1 MTFNLDSI
9 GKSGPPVE
17 RSWTATDVMLYAL
30 AVGAGQEDPY
40 GELEFT
46 THNSE
51 GLPLQVL
58 PSFAN
63 MLGFGAGIGQVG
75 DIDLTAVL
83 HGEQAFEL
91 HKPLPASGTA
101 RTVGTVV
108 GIYDKGK
115 AAVLVTESTSTDAGT
130 GELLAT
136 CRNATFIRGAGGF
149 GGDRGPS
156 PVWAAPQRDPD
167 FSRSVQIPRDQ
178 ALLYRLTGDT
188 NPLHTDPEFAK
199 KAGFDRPILHGMCT
213 YGYTARILLHEACG
227 SQVESFTA
235 MSGRF
240 ASPVYPGDTVTVEGW
255 ADGRMVYFRTRA
267 NGSIA
272 IDHGVLRRSSD

>member
-1 MTFNLDSI
+1 VTFNLDSI
-9 GKSGPPVE
+9 GKPGPAVE
-17 RSWTATDVMLYAL
+17 RSWTANDVMLYAL
-30 AVGAGQEDPY
+30 AVGAGQEDPCA
-40 GELEFT
+40 ELGFT

-63 MLGFGAGIGQVG
+63 MLGFGAGFNNVG
-75 DIDLTAVL
+75 DIDLSAVL

-91 HKPLPASGTA
+91 HKPLPAAGTA
-101 RTVGTVV
+101 RTVGTVAA
-108 GIYDKGK
+108 IYDKGK
-115 AAVLVTESTSTDAGT
+115 AAVVVIESASTDAAT

-136 CRNATFIRGAGGF
+136 CRNATFVRGAGGF

-156 PVWAAPQRDPD
+156 PDWAAPERDPD

-188 NPLHTDPEFAK
+188 NPLHTDPQFAK

-227 SQVESFTA
+227 SEVERFAA

-255 ADGRMVYFRTRA
+255 ADGPTVYFRTRA

-272 IDHGVLRRSSD
+272 IDHGVLRRSPE

>member
-9 GKSGPPVE
+9 GTSGPAVE
-17 RSWTATDVMLYAL
+17 RSWTSSDVMLYAL
-30 AVGAGQEDPY
+30 AVGAGQVDPA

-46 THNSE
+46 TDNSE
-51 GLPLQVL
+51 ELPLKVL

-75 DIDLTAVL
+75 EIDLSAVL
-83 HGEQAFEL
+83 HGEQSFEL
-91 HKPLPASGTA
+91 HKPLPATGTA
-101 RTVGTVV
+101 RTVGTVA

-115 AAVLVTESTSTDAGT
+115 AAVVVTESTSTDADT

-156 PVWAAPQRDPD
+156 PRWTAPEREPD

-227 SQVESFTA
+227 SMVERFTT

-255 ADGRMVYFRTRA
+255 ADGPVVYFRTRA

>member
-1 MTFNLDSI
+1 VTFNLDSI
-9 GKSGPPVE
+9 GTSGPAVE
-17 RSWTATDVMLYAL
+17 RSWTASDVILYAL
-30 AVGAGQEDPY
+30 AVGAGQADPAA
-40 GELEFT
+40 ELEFT
-46 THNSE
+46 TDNSE
-51 GLPLQVL
+51 GLALQVL

-63 MLGFGAGIGQVG
+63 MLGFGAGFDLVG
-75 DIDLTAVL
+75 GIELSTVL
-83 HGEQAFEL
+83 HGEQSFEL
-91 HKPLPASGTA
+91 HKPLPAAGTA
-101 RTVGTVV
+101 RTVPTVV

-115 AAVLVTESTSTDAGT
+115 AAVVVIESTSTDVAT

-136 CRNATFIRGAGGF
+136 CRNATFVRGGGGF

-156 PVWAAPQRDPD
+156 PAWAAPERDPD
-167 FSRSVQIPRDQ
+167 FSGTAQIPRDQ

-199 KAGFDRPILHGMCT
+199 EAGFDRPILHGMCT

-227 SQVESFTA
+227 SLVERFTA

-255 ADGRMVYFRTRA
+255 ADGPTVYFRTRA
-267 NGSIA
+267 NGAIA
-272 IDHGVLRRSSD
+272 IDHGMLRRASD

>member
-1 MTFNLDSI
+1 VTFNLDSI
-9 GKSGPPVE
+9 GKSGPAVE
-17 RSWTATDVMLYAL
+17 RSWTSSDVMLYAL
-30 AVGAGQEDPY
+30 AVGAGQADPA

-46 THNSE
+46 TDNSE
-51 GLPLQVL
+51 GLPLRVL

-75 DIDLTAVL
+75 EIDLSAVL
-83 HGEQAFEL
+83 HGEQSFEL
-91 HKPLPASGTA
+91 HKPLPTTGTA
-101 RTVGTVV
+101 RTVGTVT

-115 AAVLVTESTSTDAGT
+115 AAVVVAESTSTDADT

-156 PVWAAPQRDPD
+156 PQWTAPEREPD
-167 FSRSVQIPRDQ
+167 VCRSVQIPRDQ

-227 SQVESFTA
+227 SMVERFTA

-255 ADGRMVYFRTRA
+255 ADGPVVYFRTRA